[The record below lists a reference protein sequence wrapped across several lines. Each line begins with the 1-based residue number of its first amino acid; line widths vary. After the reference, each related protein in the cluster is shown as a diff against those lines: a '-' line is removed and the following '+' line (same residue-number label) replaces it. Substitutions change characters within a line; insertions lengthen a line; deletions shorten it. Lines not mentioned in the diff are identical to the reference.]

1 MPIGGISFL
10 TGRINGLVIEC
21 NIDVRGLFCPGRKAA
36 SQLIITSAIIANIKM
51 LISWLVRPNIVG
63 IISEANKSFFPTRRL
78 AATNSINFST
88 NINKIAEVSTPPMLG
103 INLRRGV
110 QSRRARK
117 AVYFI
122 FIFYFI
128 LCDLCGAACLCVLS
142 S

>member
-1 MPIGGISFL
+1 LIANKAIKTTKVDKSKMPIGGISFL

-110 QSRRARK
+110 RTGLVIVS
-117 AVYFI
+117 I
-122 FIFYFI
+122 NCENG
-128 LCDLCGAACLCVLS
+128 L
-142 S
+142 